1 MEAEELKI
9 IDVLNEPAFKT
20 NIDKV
25 LGEIDAAR
33 SKRDPF
39 QQYKRNVVDRLKER
53 GAWDS
58 ETLAYLYTEVLEK
71 RLEGYS
77 SIECAAIEGIGD
89 EAFKRTFEW
98 MKKNVRIMKQS
109 RNYMLGCICGFVL
122 ILILMSFICT
132 ILFTLIF
139 W

>member
-25 LGEIDAAR
+25 LGEINAAR

-53 GAWDS
+53 GAWNA

-77 SIECAAIEGIGD
+77 SVERAAIEGIGD

-98 MKKNVRIMKQS
+98 MKKHKDNEAE
-109 RNYMLGCICGFVL
+109 
-122 ILILMSFICT
+122 
-132 ILFTLIF
+132 
-139 W
+139 

>member
-39 QQYKRNVVDRLKER
+39 Q
-53 GAWDS
+53 
-58 ETLAYLYTEVLEK
+58 
-71 RLEGYS
+71 
-77 SIECAAIEGIGD
+77 
-89 EAFKRTFEW
+89 
-98 MKKNVRIMKQS
+98 
-109 RNYMLGCICGFVL
+109 
-122 ILILMSFICT
+122 
-132 ILFTLIF
+132 
-139 W
+139 

>member
-25 LGEIDAAR
+25 IGEIDAAR

-77 SIECAAIEGIGD
+77 SMERAAIEGIGD

-98 MKKNVRIMKQS
+98 MKKRQGKQQEDGNS
-109 RNYMLGCICGFVL
+109 NK
-122 ILILMSFICT
+122 
-132 ILFTLIF
+132 
-139 W
+139 

>member
-9 IDVLNEPAFKT
+9 IDVLNEPGFKT
-20 NIDKV
+20 NIGKV

-33 SKRDPF
+33 IKRDLF

-53 GAWDS
+53 GAWDA

-77 SIECAAIEGIGD
+77 SIERAAIEEIGD

-98 MKKNVRIMKQS
+98 MKKRQENK
-109 RNYMLGCICGFVL
+109 
-122 ILILMSFICT
+122 
-132 ILFTLIF
+132 
-139 W
+139 

>member
-9 IDVLNEPAFKT
+9 IDALNEPRFKT

-33 SKRDPF
+33 NKRDPF
-39 QQYKRNVVDRLKER
+39 QQYKRNVVGMLKER

-77 SIECAAIEGIGD
+77 PMECAAIEGIGD

-98 MKKNVRIMKQS
+98 MKKQQKKQQEDGNS
-109 RNYMLGCICGFVL
+109 NK
-122 ILILMSFICT
+122 
-132 ILFTLIF
+132 
-139 W
+139 